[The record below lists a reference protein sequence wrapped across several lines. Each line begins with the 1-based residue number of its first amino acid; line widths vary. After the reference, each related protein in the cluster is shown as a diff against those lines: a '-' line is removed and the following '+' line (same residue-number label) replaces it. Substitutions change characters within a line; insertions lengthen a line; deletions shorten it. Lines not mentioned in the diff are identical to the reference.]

1 MVKLLYVV
9 VTIVLTV
16 LLTRE
21 SEIIKGL
28 DSNVKIYWLT
38 FMVLI
43 IPLSESNKII
53 IDKVTISPYLPLF
66 VENILSSQVTI
77 AVLGMMMLI
86 IELNLIIGFL
96 QQIKLIKKI
105 HN

>member
-1 MVKLLYVV
+1 MKLLYVV
-9 VTIVLTV
+9 VTIALTV
-16 LLTRE
+16 LLARE

-43 IPLSESNKII
+43 VPCSELNKII
-53 IDKVTISPYLPLF
+53 LDKVTSSPYLPLF
-66 VENILSSQVTI
+66 IENILSSQVMI
-77 AVLGMMMLI
+77 AVLGMMMII

>member
-38 FMVLI
+38 FMVLL
-43 IPLSESNKII
+43 IPLSELNKII
-53 IDKVTISPYLPLF
+53 LDKVTSSPYLPLF
-66 VENILSSQVTI
+66 IENILSSQATI
-77 AVLGMMMLI
+77 AVLGMMMII
-86 IELNLIIGFL
+86 IELNLIIGFI